1 MASARDI
8 RKTIS
13 EFVSQGKDLCQR
25 MRSSERQ
32 MLNAVDLHV
41 LRVQLQALDG
51 EAANLE
57 HLLSK
62 GHLAAEEEQP
72 ARDKR

>member
-62 GHLAAEEEQP
+62 GHLAAGGTTCQG
-72 ARDKR
+72 